1 MSSITCSLKDLAKTL
16 DNELQK
22 ELKQV
27 RFAAM
32 NALNDVAFKH
42 VRNNLESEYRKSFNV
57 RNQSFPRAIYVIK
70 ATKDNLVA
78 EVGYKAD
85 FMKLHATGGTRK
97 PEGGR
102 EALTIPLDKD
112 APGLR
117 SSKGSIKQRNKVPK
131 LLEYHNQN
139 PLKKKPKSAVKRP
152 FVLESNGKAVVMKRA
167 KGNTTLQS
175 RHRDNG
181 DEVLFAFAKEA
192 KIEKRWDFEKI
203 VNDTVEKELP
213 KVFEKRFKEAMATK
227 K

>member
-1 MSSITCSLKDLAKTL
+1 MSSITCSLQNLAKTL
-16 DNELQK
+16 DKELQK
-22 ELKQV
+22 EIKQV
-27 RFAAM
+27 KFAAM

-42 VRNNLESEYRKSFNV
+42 VRDKLESEYRESFKV

-78 EVGYKAD
+78 EVGYKSD

-117 SSKGSIKQRNKVPK
+117 SLKGSVKQRNQVPK

-139 PLKKKPKSAVKRP
+139 PLKKKPKSVVKRP

-167 KGNTTLQS
+167 KGNTTLKS

-181 DEVLFAFAKEA
+181 DKALFAFAKEA

-203 VNDTVEKELP
+203 VKDTVDKELP